1 MSTHT
6 APVGLLV
13 VGGGPAAHSAAI
25 AYREQGGEGSVLVV
39 SDDDTP
45 PYFRPALT
53 KDHLRGESSEAELLL
68 APDRPDGVE
77 IRTGRT
83 VGTLSPAEYR
93 ARLDDGTT
101 IDYRQCVLATGAT
114 PTQLPVPGAENG
126 LYLRYLADARTLH
139 ERIGPARSVVVVGSG
154 FIGCEA
160 AVSMVRRGLE
170 VTVCSNERNP
180 QATRLGDAVG
190 DRLAEWLR
198 AEGVRF
204 RSGAEV
210 TGIESTTDRQVVH
223 VRDGDPAGADVV
235 LVAAGITP
243 RAGLA
248 AEAGVPVEQ
257 DRVVVDEHMRST
269 VDGVLAA
276 GDVALARNAA
286 AGRHL
291 AVEHWGEAEAMG
303 RIAGTTAAGGDAV
316 WDSPPGFWTEI
327 GDRVLKYAAW
337 GDGFDEVA
345 LATHG
350 DGGFTAWYQRA
361 GLLVGVATH
370 LADDDFERGADLVRR
385 NATSSAGPGTPDTTS
400 PVDVP
405 G

>member
-6 APVGLLV
+6 TSVGLLV

-45 PYFRPALT
+45 PYFRPSLT
-53 KDHLRGESSEAELLL
+53 KDHLRGESTEDELLL
-68 APDRPDGVE
+68 GDPADGIE
-77 IRTGRT
+77 IRIGRT
-83 VGTLSPAEYR
+83 VGALSPAGYR

-101 IDYRQCVLATGAT
+101 VDYRNCVLATGAT
-114 PTQLPVPGAENG
+114 PTRLPVPGAEDA
-126 LYLRYLADARTLH
+126 LYLRYLADARTL
-139 ERIGPARSVVVVGSG
+139 RDRVGQVRSAVVVGSG

-160 AVSMVRRGLE
+160 AASLARCGLE
-170 VTVCSNERNP
+170 VTVCSTERVP
-180 QATRLGDAVG
+180 QAARLGDAVG
-190 DRLAEWLR
+190 DRIADWLG

-204 RSGAEV
+204 RGGAEV
-210 TGIESTTDRQVVH
+210 TGIETTTGRQVVH
-223 VRDGDPAGADVV
+223 VREGAPASADLV
-235 LVAAGITP
+235 LVATGITP
-243 RAGLA
+243 RAELA
-248 AEAGVPVEQ
+248 VEAGVPVER
-257 DRVVVDEHMRST
+257 DRVVVDERMRST

-276 GDVALARNAA
+276 GDVALARNGA

-291 AVEHWGEAEAMG
+291 PVEHWEEAEVMG

-327 GDRVLKYAAW
+327 GDRTLKYAAW

-345 LATHG
+345 LASHP
-350 DGGFTAWYQRA
+350 DRGFTAWFQRA

-370 LADDDFERGADLVRR
+370 LADDDHERGTELIRR
-385 NATSSAGPGTPDTTS
+385 GAPASAGPATPDAAS
-400 PVDVP
+400 PIDVP